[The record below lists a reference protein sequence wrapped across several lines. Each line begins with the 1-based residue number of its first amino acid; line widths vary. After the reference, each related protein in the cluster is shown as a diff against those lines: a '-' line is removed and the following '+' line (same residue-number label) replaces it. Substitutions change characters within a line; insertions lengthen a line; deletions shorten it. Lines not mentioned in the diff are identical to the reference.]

1 MPETFNNLFQNTSD
15 IILFIFAV
23 IILIVFIGCIY
34 AFFRAIF
41 LFIFSNGEEEKRKKA
56 WDTIRFMIIGLFWT
70 ILLLFFGPMIAKLFV
85 PDDVDTSVYTAKNVF
100 KKMWQIVSTTAD
112 VITIIVQNYP
122 DGRAD
127 FSSLSK
133 KDELV
138 PTKIY
143 L

>member
-1 MPETFNNLFQNTSD
+1 
-15 IILFIFAV
+15 
-23 IILIVFIGCIY
+23 
-34 AFFRAIF
+34 
-41 LFIFSNGEEEKRKKA
+41 
-56 WDTIRFMIIGLFWT
+56 
-70 ILLLFFGPMIAKLFV
+70 
-85 PDDVDTSVYTAKNVF
+85 
-100 KKMWQIVSTTAD
+100 MWQIVSTTAD